1 MKRSL
6 SAALAA
12 MAVVALSAVSSPSSA
27 AGENSISLA
36 ARIALGTTRPD
47 GQPDPDRVLASSP
60 VDQATTTSNT
70 PVAAEPLVVL
80 AAEIAA
86 IVPVEQEAL
95 LVAWRAT
102 SPQRL
107 RVMLTALAQVG
118 TAYRYGGNTPGGFDC
133 SGLTSYS
140 WASVGV
146 RLPRTSSLQA
156 EQLTPR
162 ELGQLRP
169 GDLLWRPG
177 HIGMSLGVPEI
188 MVNATQTGRPVEV
201 KRWGRVVRAGSPIPD

>member
-1 MKRSL
+1 MKRSI
-6 SAALAA
+6 SAAIAA
-12 MAVVALSAVSSPSSA
+12 IVVIASAAVASPSSA

-36 ARIALGTTRPD
+36 ARTALGITRLD

-60 VDQATTTSNT
+60 VDQATTSIT
-70 PVAAEPLVVL
+70 PVAADPLVVL

-95 LVAWRAT
+95 LAAWRAT

-156 EQLTPR
+156 EQLTSR

-201 KRWGRVVRAGSPIPD
+201 KRWGRVVRAGSPIQD